1 MSQVPPPPNPLPQ
14 GEGGINVTLKE
25 LFIGFTR
32 IALSGFGGVL
42 PFARRVIVEERAW
55 IPSEE
60 FTSLLGLCQFL
71 PGPNVVNL
79 SICIGARFHGVR
91 GAITAFT
98 GLILPPF
105 FIVIGL
111 GALYQQYG
119 NIPVVNSMLRGVSA
133 VAAGLI
139 LSTGLKMALDL
150 RNRPLLLIC
159 SSLAMVGIV
168 ALRWPLP
175 LVMLGLLPLSM
186 LLAARIYGGK
196 S

>member
-1 MSQVPPPPNPLPQ
+1 L
-14 GEGGINVTLKE
+14 
-25 LFIGFTR
+25 
-32 IALSGFGGVL
+32 
-42 PFARRVIVEERAW
+42 
-55 IPSEE
+55 
-60 FTSLLGLCQFL
+60 
-71 PGPNVVNL
+71 
-79 SICIGARFHGVR
+79 
-91 GAITAFT
+91 
-98 GLILPPF
+98 LPPF

-119 NIPVVNSMLRGVSA
+119 NFPSVNSMLRGVSA

-159 SSLAMVGIV
+159 SGLVMVGII

-175 LVMLGLLPLSM
+175 VVMLGLAPLSM
-186 LLAARIYGGK
+186 FLAARFYGAR

>member
-1 MSQVPPPPNPLPQ
+1 MQKQVS
-14 GEGGINVTLKE
+14 LKE
-25 LFIGFTR
+25 LFIGFTQ

-55 IPSEE
+55 ISSEE
-60 FTSLLGLCQFL
+60 FSSLLGLCQFL

-79 SICIGARFHGVR
+79 SICIGARFHGAR

-98 GLILPPF
+98 GLMLPPF

-119 NIPVVNSMLRGVSA
+119 NIPAVNSMLRGVSA

-150 RNRPLLLIC
+150 RRRPLLLIC
-159 SSLAMVGIV
+159 SGLAMVGIV
-168 ALRWPLP
+168 AMRWPLP
-175 LVMLGLLPLSM
+175 LVMLGLAPLSM
-186 LLAARIYGGK
+186 FFAARFYGARL
-196 S
+196 

>member
-1 MSQVPPPPNPLPQ
+1 MSLLPSPPNPLPQ
-14 GEGGINVTLKE
+14 EEGGINMKE
-25 LFIGFTR
+25 LFIGFSK

-55 IPSEE
+55 ISSEE

-71 PGPNVVNL
+71 PGPNVVNI
-79 SICIGARFHGVR
+79 SICIGARFRGWR
-91 GAITAFT
+91 GAIAAFA
-98 GLILPPF
+98 GLLLPPF

-111 GALYQQYG
+111 GALYQNYG
-119 NIPVVNSMLRGVSA
+119 NIPAVNSMLRGVSA

-150 RNRPLLLIC
+150 RKRPLLLIC
-159 SSLAMVGIV
+159 SGLALIGIV

-175 LVMLGLLPLSM
+175 LVMLGLAPLSM
-186 LLAARIYGGK
+186 LLAARFYGAR